1 MKRFLLLILFFQAS
15 LTAGIPV
22 QDKYLGPTEQ
32 LVKRESWNTI
42 QKNLNKIKIP
52 NDLIPFFDTIAS
64 NENWGHIG
72 YHGATQ
78 DYRIYQDI
86 IRLTVEEILGIP
98 IRKDFQFLR
107 IPGDSDLN
115 LNSMDEFINYWGED
129 DIDNKTKLRSK
140 QLISLNYGIYS
151 NFDHKGSCSIS
162 LFVKDKSKS
171 ELDYAKQLNP
181 LFENLGISTG
191 ALKELFRIA
200 HKRLDG
206 DGGILLRLS
215 ESSHLGDPRGEAYNF
230 ADEQSYPCKRGGYR
244 WGSHLISKEF
254 EHIMSKRYITHDVKI
269 APQLRLLVNNAN
281 TLNPYSSLSVERWDL
296 YDTNTLETYEAEMRD
311 YISNLK
317 YSSFKVEKYKDK
329 LMKIWSED

>member
-115 LNSMDEFINYWGED
+115 LN
-129 DIDNKTKLRSK
+129 
-140 QLISLNYGIYS
+140 
-151 NFDHKGSCSIS
+151 
-162 LFVKDKSKS
+162 
-171 ELDYAKQLNP
+171 
-181 LFENLGISTG
+181 
-191 ALKELFRIA
+191 
-200 HKRLDG
+200 
-206 DGGILLRLS
+206 
-215 ESSHLGDPRGEAYNF
+215 
-230 ADEQSYPCKRGGYR
+230 
-244 WGSHLISKEF
+244 
-254 EHIMSKRYITHDVKI
+254 
-269 APQLRLLVNNAN
+269 
-281 TLNPYSSLSVERWDL
+281 
-296 YDTNTLETYEAEMRD
+296 
-311 YISNLK
+311 
-317 YSSFKVEKYKDK
+317 
-329 LMKIWSED
+329 